1 MGRKRRK
8 TEVHKTLCWDC
19 ENAVEPE
26 ICPWCGSGS
35 PVPGWVATP
44 TLLKCNHV
52 AKHKD
57 SFFVTYCP
65 LFKRDATRGGM
76 KPWKEGDPL

>member
-1 MGRKRRK
+1 MAKRK
-8 TEVHKTLCWDC
+8 HSICWDC

-35 PVPGWVATP
+35 PVPGWLAVQSHIHSHRTP
-44 TLLKCNHV
+44 PND
-52 AKHKD
+52 D
-57 SFFVTYCP
+57 SYCVIHCP